1 MAVDVATYHGK
12 ELPEVLGKDHLGGAP
27 QFPAQVLEG
36 LNSAVSVGFWNQTTE
51 GGLGRGPT
59 TDRDTHKL

>member
-27 QFPAQVLEG
+27 QFPAQILEG
-36 LNSAVSVGFWNQTTE
+36 LNSVQ
-51 GGLGRGPT
+51 
-59 TDRDTHKL
+59 